1 MIVQV
6 SIPQV
11 RVDIVRDMVKDLL
24 GRDPSYE
31 ELQNF
36 FATDV
41 EALYGDN
48 WKGGLEDAVE
58 SFFYTEEEQLHQAP
72 KGAYNDHTMKG
83 NDKMMNEPGTLAFA
97 DMVRMITALPPGI
110 SFNLYHNIKH
120 DLRVEEELGFES
132 ADEKAEVLKEIAA
145 DHGVTSMAAAWI
157 YYSGV

>member
-58 SFFYTEEEQLHQAP
+58 SFFYTDEEQLH
-72 KGAYNDHTMKG
+72 GA
-83 NDKMMNEPGTLAFA
+83 
-97 DMVRMITALPPGI
+97 
-110 SFNLYHNIKH
+110 
-120 DLRVEEELGFES
+120 
-132 ADEKAEVLKEIAA
+132 
-145 DHGVTSMAAAWI
+145 
-157 YYSGV
+157 